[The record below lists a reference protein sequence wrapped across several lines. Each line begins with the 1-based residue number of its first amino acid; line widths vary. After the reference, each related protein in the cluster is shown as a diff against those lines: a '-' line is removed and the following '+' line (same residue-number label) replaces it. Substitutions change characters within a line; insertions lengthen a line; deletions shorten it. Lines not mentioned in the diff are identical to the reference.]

1 MLIDKVLEMDAKT
14 VEARIRA
21 RHSGDQRMMDML
33 KVILVRR
40 FKMSSFPLN
49 ENNCTNLSQ
58 AVYDFCEPVDEVEEK
73 IVRVRVELEMNP
85 QDVARE
91 VLGKVN

>member
-1 MLIDKVLEMDAKT
+1 MDAKT

-21 RHSGDQRMMDML
+21 RHSGDQRMMEML
-33 KVILVRR
+33 KVILIVAQIV
-40 FKMSSFPLN
+40 FFSIKT
-49 ENNCTNLSQ
+49 CVTTSQ

-73 IVRVRVELEMNP
+73 IVRVRVEVDMSP

-91 VLGKVN
+91 VLGRLN

>member
-1 MLIDKVLEMDAKT
+1 MLIDIDKVLEMEAKT

-21 RHSGDQRMMDML
+21 RHSGDQRMMEML
-33 KVILVRR
+33 KVILIV
-40 FKMSSFPLN
+40 FFSIKTCVTS
-49 ENNCTNLSQ
+49 SQ

-73 IVRVRVELEMNP
+73 IVRVRVEVDMSP

-91 VLGKVN
+91 VLGRLN